1 MSLDTPTTNEIYA
14 SIISQIENAI
24 GQTVPLLPKAFI
36 RVLAKALAGVFIL
49 LYKYAGF
56 IFLQIFVATATNEA
70 TTING
75 VTVRPLTFW
84 GRLFGVGDPV
94 NATNAELEISI
105 TVVNQVGTLASG
117 TQLTSNK
124 NQVIYS
130 LKNAVLLDAA
140 TVTGEV
146 VAIGDP
152 AGTGGAGTQGNLDIG
167 NTLSFVTPLADV
179 ERDTTVTDQLVTA
192 ADGETDDAYRQRVQD
207 RAAKQP
213 QGGAYADYEQW
224 GEEVAG
230 IINTYPYTGDPGE
243 VNVYSEATPAS
254 SGSADGIPTGAQL
267 DAVAAS
273 IELDVA
279 GRATRRPVTAFVNSL
294 PITRTGFDVTVLGLS
309 VPNLAE
315 VQSEIETA
323 VTLYFT
329 NREPFIDGLTRPPRT
344 DRVARTDLIAIVT
357 DSVSARNGTFDDVTL
372 ALEGSAIL
380 IDTYT
385 LNEGEKAKLS
395 AIAWA

>member
-14 SIISQIENAI
+14 SIISQIEAAI

-56 IFLQIFVATATNEA
+56 IFLQIFVATATNNP

-75 VTVRPLTFW
+75 VIVRPLTFW

-94 NATNAELEISI
+94 NATNAELQIDI
-105 TVVNQVGTLASG
+105 TVVNQVGSLASG

-140 TVTGEV
+140 TVVGEV

-152 AGTGGAGTQGNLDIG
+152 EGTGGAGVQGNLDPG
-167 NTLSFVTPLADV
+167 DTLSFVTPLADV
-179 ERDTTVTDQLVTA
+179 LRDTEVTAQLVTA

-207 RAAKQP
+207 RAANQP

-230 IINTYPYTGDPGE
+230 IINTYPYAGAPGE
-243 VNVYSEATPAS
+243 VDVYSEATPAS
-254 SGSADGIPTGAQL
+254 SGSPDGIPTQAQL
-267 DAVAAS
+267 DAVAES
-273 IELDVA
+273 IELNVS
-279 GRATRRPVTAFVNSL
+279 GLATRRPVTAFVNSL
-294 PITRTGFDVTVLGLS
+294 PITRTGFDVTVEGLS
-309 VPNLAE
+309 VSGLAE

-323 VTLYFT
+323 ITLYFT

-344 DRVARTDLIAIVT
+344 DRITENDLIAIVT
-357 DSVSARNGTFDDVTL
+357 DSVSARNGTFDSVTMTL
-372 ALEGSAIL
+372 AGSPTIL
-380 IDTYT
+380 NTYT

-395 AIAWA
+395 SIAWA